1 MHLYSYIYVAYESFK
16 ENLEKRER
24 FDTIEEAIKFYEDLE
39 SNNEDV
45 YEARIVTETVIK
57 DFLR

>member
-1 MHLYSYIYVAYESFK
+1 MHLCSYIYVVYESFK